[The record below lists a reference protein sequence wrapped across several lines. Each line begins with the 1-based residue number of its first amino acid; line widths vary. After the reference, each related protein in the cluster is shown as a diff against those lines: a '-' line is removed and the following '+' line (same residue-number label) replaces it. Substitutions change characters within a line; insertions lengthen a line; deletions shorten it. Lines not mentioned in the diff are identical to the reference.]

1 MCDKKGIYS
10 FVTPMVENW
19 IWEKMVKMCVW
30 VCVDVLLIQSHI
42 ICALDML
49 YVKSCMEVKICICED
64 N

>member
-1 MCDKKGIYS
+1 
-10 FVTPMVENW
+10 MVENW